1 MQTHSIL
8 DSSKT
13 CYILIAPPPWY
24 STCVASIGAALA
36 TIYATRRLFQT
47 LPCRLSV
54 LRYCLIWTMQR
65 SPTILPICTASTCL
79 SPIWPM
85 RIEDRGLKRHIWRET
100 RCCLAHICMPVEW
113 NRDSTARGETSLANS
128 SSPFDQPSRGFR
140 CVFYTVPVPND
151 LHRDQLQ
158 KENVFKPFHSAKST
172 PGPLS

>member
-1 MQTHSIL
+1 
-8 DSSKT
+8 
-13 CYILIAPPPWY
+13 
-24 STCVASIGAALA
+24 
-36 TIYATRRLFQT
+36 
-47 LPCRLSV
+47 
-54 LRYCLIWTMQR
+54 MQR
-65 SPTILPICTASTCL
+65 SPTILPTCTASTCL

-158 KENVFKPFHSAKST
+158 KRTCLNHSTLPNPLPGLSRKGLDYFCLSISRTTIPT
-172 PGPLS
+172 PMFFLKRGTSYHFSQATIPAWSPGSRCI